1 MRSSSVALSAPVGAC
16 LHATV
21 ATEVA
26 PTKTGPRCA
35 VGFATANPLG
45 WLIAL
50 TLLLFALSPA
60 ARAQDDII
68 HPRGTA
74 PAGSPASS
82 PAGGLNS
89 LFLLGAAAVA
99 GGTGW
104 WLWQKR
110 RTAATHATGARLAI
124 VESRPLGSR
133 QYLVVADYDG
143 KKFLL
148 GVCPG
153 SIEMLTP
160 LDGQP
165 PPK

>member
-1 MRSSSVALSAPVGAC
+1 MRRLLPGVVLVLAALLAPV
-16 LHATV
+16 
-21 ATEVA
+21 
-26 PTKTGPRCA
+26 
-35 VGFATANPLG
+35 
-45 WLIAL
+45 
-50 TLLLFALSPA
+50 

-74 PAGSPASS
+74 PADAPASA

-89 LFLLGAAAVA
+89 LFLLGTAIAAAGA
-99 GGTGW
+99 GW

-110 RTAATHATGARLAI
+110 RTGTTGGAPARLVIA
-124 VESRPLGSR
+124 ESRPLGSR